1 MYVSRIEMVGF
12 KSFVEK
18 TVVDLEPGL
27 TSIVGPNGCGK
38 TNICDAIRWVL
49 GEENVRLLRGT
60 RAEDVIFAGTELRKP
75 TGYAEVALTLSDVK
89 DVLAVEYSD
98 VTVTRRAFRSGES
111 EFLINNVPSRLK
123 DIVDLFLGTGMG
135 RRAYSV
141 MERDMIDWILD
152 DTSGQRRKI
161 IEEAAGIS
169 KYKVRRKE
177 TQSKLELTQRDLE
190 RVEDLISEVE
200 RRVRQLARQAA
211 KARRYE
217 RLTGR
222 IKQVETYGA
231 AKEFAAMKAR
241 RGEVERELA
250 GLDARMAEGA
260 RRIAE
265 LEAEIEKTRL
275 AVIEIEGKINEQGAK
290 IAETVQ
296 AAQKLENDQGVLAE
310 RTRSI
315 DEKLGEIAQER
326 AERQSQLKE
335 KSDILAAK
343 TAEAAEAARKLA
355 ALSKTF
361 AELQAEYQRLDGDL
375 KARREASVA
384 SARRRLED
392 MKHTLDVTSSFT
404 ELRTRKTHLAESLE
418 KARTKREW
426 IAGRTAELDGEI
438 ARLRADCDRAGADFM
453 AQTTRLD
460 DLSRV
465 IEEVQ
470 VKAEQIRAQLG
481 SLAEEEARSSSRHD
495 VLKELVERYEGYET
509 GVRALVEGEG
519 RRQGVHGVVGDVVRC
534 TEPRFEPAVAAALH
548 NSFQYV
554 IVEGRDRAIDSV
566 RMLKQEKK
574 GPATLVMLDSIPER
588 AGLGEPGVGGEG
600 VIGRVVDYVTCEPRY
615 RLVVEYLLK
624 DIYIVEN
631 LDQAFSL
638 SGRGVNGICNF
649 VTPDGDAVIRGS
661 IVRAGTNGDTSGALI
676 GRRQKLSELAGHV
689 EAVRNLAREQD
700 KAFAELKASLED
712 LKREHA
718 ALEESHEQA
727 RRLVAEAEKTL
738 GGKTSEY
745 DALANSRAELEGE
758 IEGLTKWIATL
769 DGEMAVLAR
778 DQALVKTDQPDLF
791 AKVESHDGLEQQVV
805 GLQKQVEETNFEVLR
820 LEATGDF
827 VRDTIARLRVE
838 AASTARSLEDLDRRE
853 QDLAGRKQQ
862 IAESKAN
869 LAGEIQKLLAVT
881 AGLERLRSETLEKK
895 HDLDAAVENA
905 RAAAR
910 ALQHQR
916 EEILSSKQDLQ
927 SEINLIGVKA
937 DALLKR
943 MGEEYDVDVAA
954 VDLGALEPVEGP
966 EEELAKLKGFLRDLG
981 PVNLVA
987 LDEYQVE
994 RDRYMFLKT
1003 QRDDLIKARE
1013 SLDEAIVQ
1021 INKRARND
1029 FTEIFAKV
1037 RQDFRR
1043 NFQTLFVGGDADLRL
1058 QDENDPLESPVEIFA
1073 QPSGKKLDHI
1083 SLLSGGERALTAL
1096 AFLFAVYYTKPSPFC
1111 LLDEVDA
1118 PLDDANVVRFISL
1131 LRDFST
1137 RTQFLIV
1144 THNKRTMESAAC
1156 LYGVTMEEPGVSRV
1170 VSVRLEHARDDV
1182 PETSAV

>member
-1 MYVSRIEMVGF
+1 VYVSRIEMVGF

-60 RAEDVIFAGTELRKP
+60 RAEDVIFAGTELRKS
-75 TGYAEVALTLSDVK
+75 TGYAEVALTLADVK
-89 DVLAVEYSD
+89 DVLPVDYAD
-98 VTVTRRAFRSGES
+98 VTVTRRAYRSGES

-190 RVEDLISEVE
+190 RVGDLISEVE

-211 KARRYE
+211 RARRYE

-222 IKQVETYGA
+222 IRQVETYGS
-231 AKEFAAMKAR
+231 AKELAAMKAR
-241 RGEVERELA
+241 RDEVGREL
-250 GLDARMAEGA
+250 GSIDARMVEHTS
-260 RRIAE
+260 RIAR
-265 LEAEIEKTRL
+265 LEADIEKTRL
-275 AVIEIEGKINEQGAK
+275 AVVEIERETNEQGAR
-290 IAETVQ
+290 IAETTQ
-296 AAQKLENDQGVLAE
+296 AAQKLENDRGVLTE

-315 DEKLGEIAQER
+315 DEKLGEIAAER
-326 AERQSQLKE
+326 AERERQLKE
-335 KSDILAAK
+335 KSDILTAK
-343 TAEAAEAARKLA
+343 TAEAAEAAEKLT

-361 AELQAEYQRLDGDL
+361 AELQAEYQRLDSDL
-375 KARREASVA
+375 KARREESVA
-384 SARRRLED
+384 SVRKRLED
-392 MKHTLDVTSSFT
+392 MKRTMDVTSSFT
-404 ELRTRKTHLAESLE
+404 ELRTRKMHLGESLE
-418 KARTKREW
+418 KLQQKREW
-426 IAGRTAELDGEI
+426 MAGRARELEGEVE
-438 ARLRADCDRAGADFM
+438 RLRADCERAGADFM
-453 AQTTRLD
+453 ARSARLD
-460 DLSRV
+460 DVARV
-465 IEEVQ
+465 IDEVTAKVDKIREE
-470 VKAEQIRAQLG
+470 LG

-495 VLKELVERYEGYET
+495 VLKELVERYEGYEA
-509 GVRALVEGEG
+509 GVRVLVEGE
-519 RRQGVHGVVGDVVRC
+519 RRHEGVHGVVGDVVRC
-534 TEPRFEPAVAAALH
+534 TEPRYEPALAAALY
-548 NSFQYV
+548 SSLQYV
-554 IVEGRDRAIDSV
+554 IVEGKDRAIDSV

-574 GPATLVMLDSIPER
+574 GQATLLMLDSIPEP
-588 AGLGEPGVGGEG
+588 AGRGEPDVGGEG

-624 DIYIVEN
+624 DVYIVES
-631 LDQAFSL
+631 LDTAFSL
-638 SGRGVNGICNF
+638 SRRGVNGTHNF
-649 VTPDGDAVIRGS
+649 VTPDGDAVLRGS
-661 IVRAGTNGDTSGALI
+661 IVRAGGNGDTSGALI
-676 GRRQKLSELAGHV
+676 GRRQKLSELSSHV

-700 KAFAELKASLED
+700 KAFAELKTSLEE
-712 LKREHA
+712 LKREREV
-718 ALEESHEQA
+718 LEKDHEEA
-727 RRLVAEAEKTL
+727 RRLVAEVEKAH

-745 DALANSRAELEGE
+745 DALAKSGLE
-758 IEGLTKWIATL
+758 L
-769 DGEMAVLAR
+769 DGEIGGLEKWIETIDGELATLTR
-778 DQALVKTDQPDLF
+778 DQALVKADQADLF
-791 AKVESHDGLEQQVV
+791 DKVESHDGLEKEVT
-805 GLQKQVEETNFEVLR
+805 GLQKQLEEANFEVLR
-820 LEATGDF
+820 LEATRDF
-827 VRDTIARLRVE
+827 VHDTIARLKVE
-838 AASTARSLEDLDRRE
+838 ADSTARSLEDLDRRE

-862 IAESKAN
+862 IVESQAN
-869 LAGEIQKLLAVT
+869 LAGEIQKLVAIIAGMERVRGEALERKR
-881 AGLERLRSETLEKK
+881 GLEIT
-895 HDLDAAVENA
+895 VENA
-905 RAAAR
+905 RTQVKAA
-910 ALQHQR
+910 QHQR
-916 EEILSSKQDLQ
+916 EEILTSKQDLQ

-937 DALLKR
+937 DALKR
-943 MGEEYDVDVAA
+943 RMAEEFDVDIEA
-954 VDLGALEPVEGP
+954 VDLGALEPLESC
-966 EEELAKLKGFLRDLG
+966 EEELTKLRGFLRDLG

-987 LDEYQVE
+987 LEEYDVE
-994 RDRYMFLKT
+994 RERYMFLKT

-1021 INKRARND
+1021 INKRARTD
-1029 FTEIFAKV
+1029 FVEIFAKV

-1043 NFQTLFVGGDADLRL
+1043 NFQTLFAGGDADLRI

-1118 PLDDANVVRFISL
+1118 PLDDANVLRFVNL
-1131 LRDFST
+1131 LRDFSAK
-1137 RTQFLIV
+1137 TQFLIV
-1144 THNKRTMESAAC
+1144 THNKKTMESASC

-1170 VSVRLEHARDDV
+1170 VSVRLERTRDGV

>member
-60 RAEDVIFAGTELRKP
+60 RAEDVIFAGTELRKA
-75 TGYAEVALTLSDVK
+75 TGYAEVALSLADVK
-89 DVLAVEYSD
+89 DVLPVDYAD
-98 VTVTRRAFRSGES
+98 VTVTRRAYRSGES

-152 DTSGQRRKI
+152 DMSGQRRKI

-177 TQSKLELTQRDLE
+177 TQSKMDLTQRDLE

-211 KARRYE
+211 RARRYE

-222 IKQVETYGA
+222 IKQVETYA
-231 AKEFAAMKAR
+231 SAREFEGLKAR
-241 RGEVERELA
+241 RDEVTREL
-250 GLDARMAEGA
+250 GSIDARMAGQA
-260 RRIAE
+260 SRIAS
-265 LEAEIEKTRL
+265 LEADIEKTRL
-275 AVIEIEGKINEQGAK
+275 GLIEIERETNEQGAR
-290 IAETVQ
+290 IAETTQ
-296 AAQKLENDQGVLAE
+296 AAQKLENDRGVLTE
-310 RTRSI
+310 RTHSI
-315 DEKLGEIAQER
+315 DEKLGEIA
-326 AERQSQLKE
+326 AERTEREHQLKE

-343 TAEAAEAARKLA
+343 AAEAGEAAEKLA

-361 AELQAEYQRLDGDL
+361 AELQGEYQRLDSEL
-375 KARREASVA
+375 KARREESVA
-384 SARRRLED
+384 SVRQRLED
-392 MKHTLDVTSSFT
+392 MKRTLDVTSSFT
-404 ELRTRKTHLAESLE
+404 ELRTRKMHLTESLE
-418 KARTKREW
+418 KSQVKREW
-426 IAGRTAELDGEI
+426 IAARAGELEGEI
-438 ARLRADCDRAGADFM
+438 ERLRADCERAGADFM
-453 AQTTRLD
+453 AQSARLD
-460 DLSRV
+460 DLARV
-465 IEEVQ
+465 IDEVMAKFERIREE
-470 VKAEQIRAQLG
+470 LG
-481 SLAEEEARSSSRHD
+481 GLAEEEARSSSRHD

-509 GVRALVEGEG
+509 GVRALVEGD
-519 RRQGVHGVVGDVVRC
+519 RRHAGVHGVVGDVVRC
-534 TEPRFEPAVAAALH
+534 TEPRYEPALAAALH
-548 NSFQYV
+548 NSLQYV
-554 IVEGRDRAIDSV
+554 IVEGQDLAIDSV

-574 GPATLVMLDSIPER
+574 GPATLLMLDSIPER
-588 AGLGEPGVGGEG
+588 AGLGEPDVGGEG

-624 DIYIVEN
+624 DVYIVES
-631 LDQAFSL
+631 LDKAFSL
-638 SGRGVNGICNF
+638 SRRGVNGIHNF
-649 VTPDGDAVIRGS
+649 VTPEGDAVLRGS
-661 IVRAGTNGDTSGALI
+661 IVRAGSNGDTSGALI
-676 GRRQKLSELAGHV
+676 GRRQKLSELSTHV
-689 EAVRNLAREQD
+689 EAVRNLAREQE
-700 KAFAELKASLED
+700 KAFAELKTSLEV
-712 LKREHA
+712 LKREREV
-718 ALEESHEQA
+718 LEKGHEET
-727 RRLVAEAEKTL
+727 RRLVAEVERAF

-745 DALANSRAELEGE
+745 DALTKSRLELDGE
-758 IEGLTKWIATL
+758 IEGLATWIAAV
-769 DGEMAVLAR
+769 DGELATLTR
-778 DQALVKTDQPDLF
+778 DQALIKADQPDLF
-791 AKVESHDGLEQQVV
+791 AKVESHDGLEKEVA

-820 LEATGDF
+820 LEATRDF
-827 VRDTIARLRVE
+827 VHDTIARLKVE
-838 AASTARSLEDLDRRE
+838 AESTARILEDLDQRE

-862 IAESKAN
+862 IAESQAS

-881 AGLERLRSETLEKK
+881 TELERVRNEALERKRGLEI
-895 HDLDAAVENA
+895 AVEDA
-905 RAAAR
+905 RTQVKAA
-910 ALQHQR
+910 QR
-916 EEILSSKQDLQ
+916 EREEVLSSKQSLQ
-927 SEINLIGVKA
+927 SEINLIGVKG
-937 DALLKR
+937 DALKR
-943 MGEEYDVDVAA
+943 RMVEEFDVDIET
-954 VDLGALEPVEGP
+954 VDLSALEPVEDW
-966 EEELAKLKGFLRDLG
+966 EEELTKLRAFLRDLG

-987 LDEYQVE
+987 LEEYAVE
-994 RDRYMFLKT
+994 RERYMFLKT

-1029 FTEIFAKV
+1029 FVEIFAKV
-1037 RQDFRR
+1037 RQDFRK

-1118 PLDDANVVRFISL
+1118 PLDDANVLRFINL

-1144 THNKRTMESAAC
+1144 THNKKTMESASC

-1170 VSVRLEHARDDV
+1170 VSVRLERARDAV
-1182 PETSAV
+1182 QETSEA